1 MKSLFILFLIA
12 IAASLSGNV
21 SAQPKPPR
29 SDAYPVRKNDF
40 YRGPPDAVVLA
51 WLLNSRLLA
60 LRGRPDWKGSEGV
73 YLYSLTNNR
82 FRLVYHVDL
91 ITWNKMRADL
101 R

>member
-1 MKSLFILFLIA
+1 MAVIDSRTGRVYFPPFLEV
-12 IAASLSGNV
+12 GD
-21 SAQPKPPR
+21 
-29 SDAYPVRKNDF
+29 SDYELV
-40 YRGPPDAVVLA
+40 GMPDVINPA
-51 WLLNSRLLA
+51 WRLNSRLLA